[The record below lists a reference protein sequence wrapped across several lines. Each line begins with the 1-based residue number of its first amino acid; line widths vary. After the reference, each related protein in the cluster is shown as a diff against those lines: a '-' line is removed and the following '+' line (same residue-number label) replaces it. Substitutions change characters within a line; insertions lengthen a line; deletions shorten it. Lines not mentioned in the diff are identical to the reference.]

1 MARWDGYLVLTAK
14 SLWGFSPLPPGFPL
28 TCFLPVAGGEAGT
41 AEAAGEGAH
50 SRKGEH

>member
-1 MARWDGYLVLTAK
+1 MAYWDGYLV
-14 SLWGFSPLPPGFPL
+14 SPPAHCVGSLPPGFPL